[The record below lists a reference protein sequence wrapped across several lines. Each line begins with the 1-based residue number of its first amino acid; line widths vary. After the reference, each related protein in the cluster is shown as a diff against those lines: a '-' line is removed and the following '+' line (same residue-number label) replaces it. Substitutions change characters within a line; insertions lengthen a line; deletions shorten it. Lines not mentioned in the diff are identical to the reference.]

1 MLQAFLLKRMF
12 HQMLRPCLLSAHHWW
27 DLGFFN
33 FEAAGTVLW
42 WTSLSRFLCVHRFHS
57 SLHTWARS
65 PESSCR
71 DCVAH
76 FTKLLRC
83 FTFPFLARGSRILTS
98 SPQCH
103 YLLSVLV
110 DVLLLNTLHSSN
122 LCFIRCQPCVRHWY
136 KLWGPR
142 WRAEAQISVVGNTWW
157 VVISGQAW

>member
-1 MLQAFLLKRMF
+1 MSSFCSSLMGFGFFQFWSSRDCAVVNILEQVFVCTQISFLLV
-12 HQMLRPCLLSAHHWW
+12 H
-27 DLGFFN
+27 LG
-33 FEAAGTVLW
+33 AISWV
-42 WTSLSRFLCVHRFHS
+42 
-57 SLHTWARS
+57 
-65 PESSCR
+65 SCR

-83 FTFPFLARGSRILTS
+83 FTFPLLARGSRILTS
-98 SPQCH
+98 SPLCH

-110 DVLLLNTLHSSN
+110 DVLLLNTLNSSN